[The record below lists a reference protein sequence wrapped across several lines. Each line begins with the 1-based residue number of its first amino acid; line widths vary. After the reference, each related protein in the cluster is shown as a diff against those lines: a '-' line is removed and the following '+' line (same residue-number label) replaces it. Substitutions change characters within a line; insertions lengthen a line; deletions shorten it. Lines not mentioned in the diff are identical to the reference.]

1 MAPFTLR
8 VLALAASFAF
18 AASAQL
24 KPTLKPADYGRWET
38 LGPAAL
44 SPDGKWLAHEIRRT
58 DKNDELRV
66 GPAGGGK
73 TQALAFCSNPAFS
86 ADSRW
91 LACEATV
98 SEAEQDK
105 LKKAKKPVQNK
116 MTVLELAT
124 GAVTT
129 VDDVQSLA
137 FSGDAAFL
145 AFRRYPPTREPGGG
159 GGRGGNAEPSDPAG
173 STLTVRNLA
182 TGIDTT
188 FGNVTGFAWQDNG
201 TNLAIT
207 VGVEGRTGN
216 AIQVFDPKAGSLR
229 VLDSGPA
236 VFTALAWRKES
247 SDLAALRSVKQE
259 AYDGE
264 SYAVLAWKN
273 LGETRSARVDAPKR
287 IVASRPPQW
296 SEDGAVVYVGIAE
309 WLKKPAG
316 KKSDDDPATVEVW
329 HWKDE
334 NVISE
339 QKLTATRDRDRN
351 TLAAW
356 HVAGGGRL
364 IPLATNVK
372 EQVRLAKY
380 GGRAL
385 ALDGVPYQN
394 DAMFGRPFTD
404 VYKVDLASGERT
416 RVAKHL
422 IPPVDFSPGGRYA
435 MNFQD
440 GHFWV
445 YDLESGATSDISK
458 DAPAKFANLENDY
471 PVSQKPAYGIA
482 GWTKNDR
489 SVIVYDAYDLW
500 ELFPD
505 GSGKPR
511 RLTDGSGEEIRH
523 RYARTTPQP
532 GGGGRGGRGGRGGED
547 TEWIDLDKPVY
558 LSLEGRWTKRS
569 GYARLESGKTE
580 RLVFARSGRARP
592 GESQERRYLG
602 VSGRRLEPI
611 AELLHG
617 RRGLKEPAE
626 GERHQS
632 VCRTVRVGPRGT
644 DRLQEL
650 ARRTPARRA
659 VLSG

>member
-1 MAPFTLR
+1 MPHHGTHAACGKILFHMAPFTLR
-8 VLALAASFAF
+8 VFALAASLAF
-18 AASAQL
+18 AAPAQL

-73 TQALAFCSNPAFS
+73 THVLAFCSNPAFS

-116 MTVLELAT
+116 MAVLELAT

-159 GGRGGNAEPSDPAG
+159 RGNAEPGDPAG

-188 FGNVTGFAWQDNG
+188 FGSVTGFAWQDKG

-273 LGETRSARVDAPKR
+273 LGETRSARVEAPKR

-296 SEDGAVVYVGIAE
+296 SEDGAMVYVGIAA
-309 WLKKPAG
+309 WLKKTG
-316 KKSDDDPATVEVW
+316 RKEVRRRPG
-329 HWKDE
+329 DRGGVALE
-334 NVISE
+334 GRE
-339 QKLTATRDRDRN
+339 RDQRAEADRH
-351 TLAAW
+351 ARPRPQ
-356 HVAGGGRL
+356 HAGG
-364 IPLATNVK
+364 LACQRRRQTDTARHQR
-372 EQVRLAKY
+372 EGTGAAGEIRRT
-380 GGRAL
+380 RAR
-385 ALDGVPYQN
+385 AGWRPYQN

-404 VYKVDLASGERT
+404 VYKVDLASGART

-435 MNFQD
+435 MNFRE

-445 YDLESGATSDISK
+445 YDLESGATATSAK
-458 DAPAKFANLENDY
+458 DAPVEVRQ
-471 PVSQKPAYGIA
+471 PG
-482 GWTKNDR
+482 
-489 SVIVYDAYDLW
+489 
-500 ELFPD
+500 E
-505 GSGKPR
+505 
-511 RLTDGSGEEIRH
+511 RLSGEPE
-523 RYARTTPQP
+523 A
-532 GGGGRGGRGGRGGED
+532 GLWNCG
-547 TEWIDLDKPVY
+547 LD
-558 LSLEGRWTKRS
+558 
-569 GYARLESGKTE
+569 
-580 RLVFARSGRARP
+580 
-592 GESQERRYLG
+592 
-602 VSGRRLEPI
+602 
-611 AELLHG
+611 
-617 RRGLKEPAE
+617 
-626 GERHQS
+626 
-632 VCRTVRVGPRGT
+632 
-644 DRLQEL
+644 
-650 ARRTPARRA
+650 
-659 VLSG
+659 